1 MTIFGQRFVLG
12 LMWRLA
18 LLVVTAFVFAAALGR
33 PDLGAARLVAGLLVA
48 GAAALLWRHVQRTNM
63 ELSRFIDAVKF
74 GDFSQGFSHRGQG
87 SGFHQLSA
95 TLDDAIKR
103 LRDERHKLIDAN
115 RFYEAVL
122 DDAPTALLTVDA
134 DGKVELANKAA
145 RRLLVRH
152 QGVRV
157 EDFRDY
163 GDAFA
168 NALEGG
174 AVGRPR
180 LVPLLSDGVP
190 QTMLVS
196 AAIVHRLGGLV
207 RVVAVQPIQ
216 GELNAIEIAAQSDL
230 IRVLTHEIMNSMTPV
245 TSLAHS
251 AVDLMRGVDH
261 GASAD
266 VADARIA
273 VETLARR
280 ADGVMHFVES
290 YRQISRAPEIRA
302 RPIDVAAWGREIEA
316 LFRASDRAQGIGFTL
331 AVDESLTLDADPDL
345 MSQVLINLVRNAA
358 QAARA
363 HHETPARA
371 HHEAPGHAQAEAPH
385 VWLTMT
391 RTRLG
396 RTEIEVADNG
406 PGVPEGLRQDIFLQ
420 FFTTRADGTG
430 VGLSLARQVVLAHR
444 GAISVGDR
452 EGGGAL
458 FRIVI

>member
-1 MTIFGQRFVLG
+1 
-12 LMWRLA
+12 
-18 LLVVTAFVFAAALGR
+18 
-33 PDLGAARLVAGLLVA
+33 
-48 GAAALLWRHVQRTNM
+48 M

-87 SGFHQLSA
+87 SGFFELSG
-95 TLDDAIKR
+95 TLDEAIKR

-122 DDAPTALLTVDA
+122 DDAPTALLTVDG

-145 RRLLVRH
+145 RRLFVRH
-152 QGVRV
+152 KGVRV

-251 AVDLMRGVDH
+251 AVDLMRGADH
-261 GASAD
+261 GENAD
-266 VADARIA
+266 IADARIA

-302 RPIDVAAWGREIEA
+302 RPIDVAAWGRELES

-331 AVDESLTLDADPDL
+331 AVDETSDPRRRPGPDEPGADQPDP
-345 MSQVLINLVRNAA
+345 QRRPGRARP
-358 QAARA
+358 QRGAARLA
-363 HHETPARA
+363 DHDPQPPRPHRDRGRRQWPRRARGPQAGHLPALLHHP
-371 HHEAPGHAQAEAPH
+371 
-385 VWLTMT
+385 
-391 RTRLG
+391 
-396 RTEIEVADNG
+396 
-406 PGVPEGLRQDIFLQ
+406 
-420 FFTTRADGTG
+420 ADGTG

-458 FRIVI
+458 FRIVL

>member
-1 MTIFGQRFVLG
+1 MRFRNRFLLG
-12 LMWRLA
+12 LAWRLGL
-18 LLVVTAFVFAAALGR
+18 LLVMVFAFVAAIGR
-33 PDLGAARLVAGLLVA
+33 PDLGAGRIVAGLFVL
-48 GAAALLWRHVQRTNM
+48 GAAALLWHYIQRTNM
-63 ELSRFIDAVKF
+63 ELARFIDAVRF
-74 GDFSQGFSHRGQG
+74 GDFSQGFAQRGQG
-87 SGFHQLSA
+87 SGFGDLNEV
-95 TLDDAIKR
+95 LDESIKK

-122 DDAPTALLTVDA
+122 DDAPTALLTVDG

-157 EDFRDY
+157 EDFREY

-168 NALEGG
+168 QALEGG

-180 LVPLLSDGVP
+180 LVPLLSDGVA

-251 AVDLMRGVDH
+251 AVDLMRAADSG
-261 GASAD
+261 GNED
-266 VADARIA
+266 VADARMA

-290 YRQISRAPEIRA
+290 YRQISRAPEIRR
-302 RPIDVAAWGREIEA
+302 RPIDAAAWGRELES
-316 LFRASDRAQGIGFTL
+316 LFRASDRAKGIGFTL
-331 AVDESLTLDADPDL
+331 EADESLTFEADPDL
-345 MSQVLINLVRNAA
+345 MSQVLINLIRNAG
-358 QAARA
+358 QAAR
-363 HHETPARA
+363 ESN
-371 HHEAPGHAQAEAPH
+371 EEPH
-385 VWLTMT
+385 VWLSFA
-391 RTRLG
+391 RTRSG
-396 RTEIEVADNG
+396 RAQIEVADNG
-406 PGVPEGLRQDIFLQ
+406 AGVPEALRQDVFLP
-420 FFTTRADGTG
+420 FFTTKKEGTG

-444 GAISVGDR
+444 GAISVGER
-452 EGGGAL
+452 KGGGAL

>member
-1 MTIFGQRFVLG
+1 VRIFGQGFLVG
-12 LMWRLA
+12 LAWRLA
-18 LLVVTAFVFAAALGR
+18 LLLVAAFLFVAALSR
-33 PDLGAARLVAGLLVA
+33 PDLGAARIVAGLLVI
-48 GAAALLWRHVQRTNM
+48 GAAALLWRHVQRTNR

-87 SGFHQLSA
+87 SGFGQLA
-95 TLDDAIKR
+95 AVLDEAVRR

-122 DDAPTALLTVDA
+122 DDAPTALLTVDGEGRVA
-134 DGKVELANKAA
+134 LANKAA

-152 QGVRV
+152 KGVRA
-157 EDFRDY
+157 EDFREY

-168 NALEGG
+168 KALEGG

-196 AAIVHRLGGLV
+196 AAVVHRLGGLV

-251 AVDLMRGVDH
+251 AVDLMR
-261 GASAD
+261 SL
-266 VADARIA
+266 DARADPNIPDARMA

-290 YRQISRAPEIRA
+290 YRQISRAPEIRSRA
-302 RPIDVAAWGREIEA
+302 IDAAGWGRELES
-316 LFRASDRAQGIGFTL
+316 LFRASERAAGIGFTL
-331 AVDESLTLDADPDL
+331 EVDESLVLEADPDL
-345 MSQVLINLVRNAA
+345 MSQVLINLIRNGA

-363 HHETPARA
+363 HHETPGR
-371 HHEAPGHAQAEAPH
+371 EPAEPPH
-385 VWLTMT
+385 IWLTMT
-391 RTRLG
+391 RTRSG
-396 RTEIEVADNG
+396 RAQIEVADNG
-406 PGVPEGLRQDIFLQ
+406 PGVPEGLRQDIFLP
-420 FFTTRADGTG
+420 FFTTRAEGTG
-430 VGLSLARQVVLAHR
+430 VGLSLARQVVLAHK
-444 GAISVGDR
+444 GSISVGDR
-452 EGGGAL
+452 EGGGAAM
-458 FRIVI
+458 RIVI